1 MEGKDDDPREGEDE
15 DFSMR
20 YMKPSFSCERVISPL
35 QPASRFNHIVA
46 NSLQGR
52 KLTEQ
57 KFVER

>member
-1 MEGKDDDPREGEDE
+1 MEGKDDDLREGEDE

-20 YMKPSFSCERVISPL
+20 YMKPSFSCERVIRPL
-35 QPASRFNHIVA
+35 QPASRINHIA

-57 KFVER
+57 TFVER